1 MTAKSH
7 SASDFCVGSWIVR
20 PSLSRIERNDV
31 AVHLTPRAMSVLV
44 YLGAARGAVVARN
57 ELLDAVWPR
66 MTVTGDA
73 LAQCIV
79 ELRRAFGDDSR
90 HPRIIETI
98 PRVGVRLIAPVA
110 ALDVAAPAGTPPS
123 AAWRPWAAALGVV
136 AIGVTAALVFAL
148 PSAVAPNE
156 LKRSNRAT

>member
-1 MTAKSH
+1 MTAKRH
-7 SASDFCVGSWIVR
+7 PAADFCVGSWIVR
-20 PSLSRIERNDV
+20 PSLSRIERSDV
-31 AVHLTPRAMSVLV
+31 AVHLTPRAMSVLA
-44 YLGAARGAVVARN
+44 YLGAAQGAVVARN

-66 MTVTGDA
+66 MAVTSDA

-110 ALDVAAPAGTPPS
+110 ALDVAAPPAAPTVGSAGVS
-123 AAWRPWAAALGVV
+123 VAAVGRRIGRRCHRRGRGAGVRV
-136 AIGVTAALVFAL
+136 AERCGAG
-148 PSAVAPNE
+148 
-156 LKRSNRAT
+156 

>member
-1 MTAKSH
+1 MTEKSH
-7 SASDFCVGSWIVR
+7 CASDFCVGSWIVR
-20 PSLSRIERNDV
+20 PSLSRIERNDI

-44 YLGAARGAVVARN
+44 YLGAAQGAVVARN
-57 ELLDAVWPR
+57 ELLDAVWPH

-110 ALDVAAPAGTPPS
+110 PLDVAAPAGAPPCGS
-123 AAWRPWAAALGVV
+123 MAAVGGRIERRCHRRDRGASVRV
-136 AIGVTAALVFAL
+136 AERCGA
-148 PSAVAPNE
+148 
-156 LKRSNRAT
+156 